1 MNTLMI
7 NKNSKIYVAGHNG
20 LVGSAILRKLKE
32 KKYKNIITVERKK
45 LDLLNQKDVFSFFKR
60 QKPDLVIIAA
70 AKVGGVYHNN
80 LDRADFI
87 YENLQIQNNLIYGSF
102 KNKVKQLVFLGSSC
116 IYPKNSKQPLK
127 EDYLLSGKLEET
139 NEPYAIAKIAGVKM
153 CEAFNKQYKTNYICL
168 MPTNTYG
175 PNDNYNSLNSHF
187 FPALIKKAHE
197 CKIKNKKTLEIWGT
211 GKPLREL
218 IFVDDIAEACIF
230 FLKKK
235 IKETVLNIGTGKDM
249 RIKDYADFL
258 INQLKLNVKVKYN
271 KKKPDGTY
279 RKVMDVTK
287 AKNYGWKA
295 KISLKEGFEITYK
308 DFLSKL
314 N

>member
-1 MNTLMI
+1 MI

-32 KKYKNIITVERKK
+32 KKYKNIITVERRK

-127 EDYLLSGKLEET
+127 EDYLLSGKLEKT

-235 IKETVLNIGTGKDM
+235 IKETVLNIGTGRDM

-308 DFLSKL
+308 DFLSKF